1 MPILFDTGVGTVAS
15 IAVKTAIL
23 GGRVLLGLGA
33 SGISECVRG
42 MVKDITYAN
51 IPELPNGIYDV
62 YSMDVVTS
70 RTTVIN
76 GATGQMEVIES
87 HTVTTWFTLIP
98 GISNETLQYAPAS
111 QKTYYSVVYV
121 SP

>member
-15 IAVKTAIL
+15 IAVKTATL
-23 GGRVLLGLGA
+23 GGGVLLGLG
-33 SGISECVRG
+33 
-42 MVKDITYAN
+42 VKDITYAN
-51 IPELPNGIYDV
+51 MPELPNGIYDV

>member
-15 IAVKTAIL
+15 IAVKTATL

-51 IPELPNGIYDV
+51 MPELPNGIYDV

-87 HTVTTWFTLIP
+87 H
-98 GISNETLQYAPAS
+98 S